1 VPITITG
8 IARKSGPGCDHIVV
22 SVDDEGTPRTID
34 TSFPE
39 VDALIERLG
48 GPLQAKRDLV
58 LLWAAYRRS
67 QTRVVIGVDIA

>member
-1 VPITITG
+1 L
-8 IARKSGPGCDHIVV
+8 
-22 SVDDEGTPRTID
+22 ID
-34 TSFPE
+34 
-39 VDALIERLG
+39 RLG